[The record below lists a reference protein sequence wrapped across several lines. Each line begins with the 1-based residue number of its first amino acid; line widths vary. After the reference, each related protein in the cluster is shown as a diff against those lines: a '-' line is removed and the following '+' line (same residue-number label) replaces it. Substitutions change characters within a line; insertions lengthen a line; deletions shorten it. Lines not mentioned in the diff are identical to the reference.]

1 MKACNSSLIVLFF
14 LLVGFNNPVN
24 GANESLDSNSY
35 IINMGITPQTVAN
48 ALKPYGL
55 VYALIDSHIVSVKW
69 VIKPGKLKD
78 GADFTYS
85 GTDYKGGTFIVPA
98 EFIDSTLKAS
108 ITYWEGQG
116 VVGEY
121 TTQAIT
127 VPVYRTLTAFSNIIL
142 DTDKGD
148 LAEDYFVNAGI
159 PSAAYN
165 WKFPSTLDFECDD
178 IFILPHADPT
188 WTDHGNL
195 KSFVEDGGYVWAGCH
210 AVSVLEG
217 LYSGT
222 DTLNFLSSN
231 GLQCYKNAKCGY
243 VNENHVKSSSTPYTY
258 DSNFDD
264 DPVMQFMGTL
274 DGTME
279 DGSEQWFIPVSSG
292 QWYSNTKRLVK
303 TSDGSAPRK
312 GIKLAYGYAYGDTN
326 NGMVMYEGGHRFN
339 KGSTAD
345 QVAAQR
351 AMFNFI
357 LMASGDLD
365 LNIVGVVPSQIGAQK
380 DTTFVVSVTGGDGVY
395 NYQWSST
402 WPGTFSNPNDSQ
414 TTFLPDT
421 VYLATPCVITLRV
434 TDGCGRENF
443 YNWNVIIYPVVWV
456 LPVIYE
462 SITANMI
469 TDVESRIAWTTLSE
483 INNKWFEI
491 ERKHESEQNFKYVGK
506 VDAKQSI
513 TGSISQNYQFLDDLS
528 LETGGDYVYRL
539 KQVDLDGTFEYSKM
553 VEVEYF
559 NQNISA
565 EQFIIYPN
573 PTNGSFSI
581 QASLNEETDIH
592 IEIYSFSGRLINKL
606 SYSLESSGMHTY
618 TFNELDLQ
626 PGSYMIRFITNR
638 FVKLEKL
645 IVVN

>member
-1 MKACNSSLIVLFF
+1 MKACYSLIILF
-14 LLVGFNNPVN
+14 LMTLGFNEQVK
-24 GANESLDSNSY
+24 GANETLDSNSY
-35 IINMGITPQTVAN
+35 IINMGVTPQTFAN
-48 ALKPYGL
+48 GLKPYGL

-78 GADFTYS
+78 AADFTYN

-98 EFIDSTLKAS
+98 EFIDSTVKAS
-108 ITYWEGQG
+108 ITYWEGEG

-121 TTQAIT
+121 TTSPIT
-127 VPVYRTLTAFSNIIL
+127 VPVYRTLTAFSNIVL

-148 LAEDYFVNAGI
+148 LAEDYFINAGI
-159 PSAAYN
+159 PSAAYS
-165 WKFPSTLDFECDD
+165 WKYPSTLDFDCDD

-195 KSFVEDGGYVWAGCH
+195 KSFLEDGGYVWAGCH

-222 DTLNFLSSN
+222 DTLNFLTTN
-231 GLQCYKNAKCGY
+231 GLQCYKNDGSCGY
-243 VNENHVKSSSTPYTY
+243 VTEDHAKNASTPYNY

-279 DGSEQWFIPVSSG
+279 NGSEQWFIPQTTG
-292 QWYSNTKRLVK
+292 QWRSNVKRVVK
-303 TSDGSAPRK
+303 TSDGSAPGK
-312 GIKLAYGYAYGDTN
+312 GIKAAYGYAYGDTS
-326 NGMVMYEGGHRFN
+326 NGMVMYEGGHKYD
-339 KGSTAD
+339 KGSIAD
-345 QVAAQR
+345 RVAAQR

-365 LNIVGVVPSQIGAQK
+365 LNIVGVVPTQIGAQK
-380 DTTFVVSVTGGDGVY
+380 DTTFVVSVTGGDGTY
-395 NYQWSST
+395 TYQWTST

-421 VYLATPCVITLRV
+421 VYLATPCVITLEV

-456 LPVIYE
+456 LPVVYE
-462 SITANMI
+462 AITVTMI
-469 TDVESRIAWTTLSE
+469 SETESRLAWTTLSE

-491 ERKHESEQNFKYVGK
+491 ERKHESEQEFKYIGK
-506 VDAKQSI
+506 VDARQSI

-528 LETGGDYVYRL
+528 LEKGGNYVYRL
-539 KQVDLDGTFEYSKM
+539 KQVDIDGTFEYSKM

-559 NQNISA
+559 NDNVSA
-565 EQFIIYPN
+565 EEFIIYPN
-573 PTNGSFSI
+573 PTNGSFSLQVSI
-581 QASLNEETDIH
+581 NEESDIN
-592 IEIYSFSGRLINKL
+592 IELFNLSGQLINRL
-606 SYSLESSGMHTY
+606 NYPDVSVGMHT
-618 TFNELDLQ
+618 FRFDDFDLM
-626 PGSYMIRFITNR
+626 PGSYMIRFVTKRIA
-638 FVKLEKL
+638 KLEKL